1 MLQRL
6 YDWTMSIAGHRNA
19 MLGLALIAFLESSVF
34 PIPPDALIIPMVLAA
49 RERAW
54 RIFLVATTASV
65 AGGWLG
71 YAIGFFLFE
80 TIGEAVL
87 GFYGY
92 MDRFADWRA
101 AYNEWGAWIVAAGG
115 LTPIPYKVITIASG
129 VMHTDIGVFTLASVA
144 SRGLRF
150 ALECVLLWYFGPP
163 IKRFVEGNLPLLAT
177 LGFALLLGGFI
188 ALKFL

>member
-6 YDWTMSIAGHRNA
+6 YDWTMSIARHRNA
-19 MLGLALIAFLESSVF
+19 LLGLALVSFLESSVF
-34 PIPPDALIIPMVLAA
+34 PIPPDALIIPIVLAA
-49 RERAW
+49 REKAW
-54 RIFLVATTASV
+54 RVFVVATAASV

-87 GFYGY
+87 SFYGY

-129 VMHTDIGVFTLASVA
+129 VMQTDLGVFTVASVA

-150 ALECVLLWYFGPP
+150 GLECLLLWYFGPP

-177 LGFALLLGGFI
+177 LGFVLLLGGFI